1 MWGGEKKKLDLGK
14 YTLITCEIKGKKFEV
29 IVDPRR
35 ALEVKQGQ
43 TRPEE
48 ALITFDVFIDAQKG
62 TRATEEDLTNII
74 LRGKINEMKEKGQEI
89 PRDFEKNLKEKLKEY
104 DEEKLREEASKQIV
118 KMGMLK
124 LPKYLRDELI
134 EKKEKQIISY
144 LQKYA
149 INPSTKAPYPPEVLK
164 EALGKVF
171 SGESSGKGRIVIDPL
186 KEVNEQLQQIIEA
199 LKMVIPIRLESIIA
213 KVTVPA
219 KFTGQAYS
227 KIESFGTVK
236 ESEWL
241 NDGSLQAVIE
251 IPSGQFAHFNREMND
266 LTRGNFKIE
275 ILERKVIG

>member
-1 MWGGEKKKLDLGK
+1 MWGGEKKKMDLGK
-14 YTLITCEIKGKKFEV
+14 YTLVTCEIKGKKFEV
-29 IVDPRR
+29 IVDPRK

-43 TRPEE
+43 AKPEE

-62 TRATEEDLTNII
+62 TRATEEDLMDII
-74 LRGKINEMKEKGQEI
+74 IKGKINELREKGQEV
-89 PRDFEKNLKEKLKEY
+89 PKNFEKDLKDKLKEF
-104 DEEKLREEASKQIV
+104 DEEKLKEEASKQIV
-118 KMGMLK
+118 KMGILK

-134 EKKEKQIISY
+134 EKKERQIISY

-164 EALGKVF
+164 EALDKVF
-171 SGESSGKGRIVIDPL
+171 SGEGTGKARITIDPL
-186 KEVNEQLQQIIEA
+186 KDVNEQLQQIIEA
-199 LKMVIPIRLESIIA
+199 LKLVIPIRLESVIA

-219 KFTGQAYS
+219 RFTGQAYS

-241 NDGSLQAVIE
+241 NDGSLQAVVE
-251 IPSGQFAHFNREMND
+251 IPSGQFTHFNREMND
-266 LTRGNFKIE
+266 LTKGNFKIE